1 MTFLVINKG
10 TQKGTHMQNLDYFDT
25 FIRLAPDSAAAAA
38 RVPPARGDRK
48 TLPLLEYEMLVEA
61 PYAYTQPEVLFE
73 VWRRHQGRPLTRA
86 ARAAQQQEFF
96 ARPHA
101 CMRASAL
108 PKKYGWGLH
117 FDHAGRVALVP
128 VESAQYRKLAAD
140 QTLQQLAA
148 MRSKRA

>member
-1 MTFLVINKG
+1 
-10 TQKGTHMQNLDYFDT
+10 MQDLDYIDT
-25 FIRLAPDSAAAAA
+25 FIHVAPDCPLRAAAL
-38 RVPPARGDRK
+38 PLARGGKK
-48 TLPLLEYEMLVEA
+48 TVPLLEYEMIAPA
-61 PYAYTQPEVLFE
+61 PYTHTQPEVLFE
-73 VWRRHQGRPLTRA
+73 VWRRHQGLPLTRA
-86 ARAAQQQEFF
+86 ARKAQREAFF
-96 ARPHA
+96 SRPHA